1 MEKKINFNTLDEIV
15 FKNFIR
21 ILTDEFLESEL

>member
-1 MEKKINFNTLDEIV
+1 MEKKINFNTLDETV

-21 ILTDEFLESEL
+21 ILTDEFLESGL